1 MDQKIV
7 ETFVYH
13 DLGFPIK
20 LVNVPMKKVFGEWF
34 LNINLSKL
42 QKSVLHELVHK
53 AMPLT
58 GAEIRF
64 IRKYFEM
71 TTTEFGDVFGA
82 THAAVLKWEKEESRM
97 NTATEFCVRLY
108 VSDRLFTKD
117 KEFRRLYHEIS
128 VNTLAKQRKEKAK
141 IIPFII
147 DATAD
152 LSLKHAG

>member
-1 MDQKIV
+1 MDEKIV
-7 ETFVYH
+7 ETYVYQ
-13 DLGFPIK
+13 DLGFPVR

-34 LNINLSKL
+34 LNINLSTL
-42 QKSVLHELVHK
+42 QKCVLHELVHK
-53 AMPLT
+53 ATPLT

-71 TTTEFGDVFGA
+71 TTSEFGSVFGA

-108 VSDRLFTKD
+108 VSDRLLTKD

-128 VNTLAKQRKEKAK
+128 VNTLAKQRKEKTK

-147 DATAD
+147 DAMAG
-152 LSLKHAG
+152 LSHKHVG